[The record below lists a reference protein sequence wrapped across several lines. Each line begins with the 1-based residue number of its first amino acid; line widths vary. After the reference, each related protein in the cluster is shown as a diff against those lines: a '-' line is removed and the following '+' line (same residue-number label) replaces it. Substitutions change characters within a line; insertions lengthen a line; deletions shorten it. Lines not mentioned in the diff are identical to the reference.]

1 MKKILWVAAMLF
13 VGMFT
18 YCYGQDV
25 NVNINNRGNS
35 TNVDGEFRINGIS
48 SSEDIGGV
56 DLEFKNEKDDG
67 RCYDGYK
74 TISVLT
80 NYNAFPVTV
89 LFKVSGPYDPSNK
102 TLNVVI
108 GANGTKRVEI
118 WCGEAGTYSLEGMI
132 VRKLK
137 Q

>member
-1 MKKILWVAAMLF
+1 MKKVLVVAAMLF
-13 VGMFT
+13 AGMFT
-18 YCYGQDV
+18 YCYGQNV
-25 NVNINNRGNS
+25 NVNINNEDYS
-35 TNVDGEFRINGIS
+35 TSNGEFKINGIS

-56 DLEFKNEKDDG
+56 DLEFQNEKSDP
-67 RCYDGYK
+67 CYVGYK

-89 LFKVSGPYDPSNK
+89 LFKVSGPYDSSNK